1 MKSIK
6 VKVEVITPTT
16 IELDIIDEDKWRIG
30 KNNFIFQCNA
40 EKDMGTYMNSDY
52 CEEEYG
58 IRVNQDTIE
67 EDIVNKEYGS
77 ILQVWDENG
86 ETV

>member
-1 MKSIK
+1 
-6 VKVEVITPTT
+6 
-16 IELDIIDEDKWRIG
+16 
-30 KNNFIFQCNA
+30 
-40 EKDMGTYMNSDY
+40 MGSYMNSDY

>member
-16 IELDIIDEDKWRIG
+16 IELDIVDEDKWRIG
-30 KNNFIFQCNA
+30 KNNFILQCNA
-40 EKDMGTYMNSDY
+40 EKDMGSYMNSDY

-77 ILQVWDENG
+77 ILQVWDEKG

>member
-16 IELDIIDEDKWRIG
+16 IELEIVDEDKWKFR
-30 KNNFIFQCNA
+30 KNDFYFQCNA
-40 EKDMGTYMNSDY
+40 EKDMGSYMNSDY

-58 IRVNQDTIE
+58 IRVNQDTID

-77 ILQVWDENG
+77 IIQVWNENG
-86 ETV
+86 DTV